1 MTAPIFTGRKMKPRF
16 AASLLT
22 QEPAAEALP
31 EVAKGVRVPR
41 TPFAFLGFLVAR
53 HYRPRLAAFVACVA
67 FATALEAM
75 SPYVLGRM
83 INALTATVQSGAR
96 DWSAVG
102 VYVALFAAVWYVP
115 ALIVRSAEAID
126 IYMSPRMRALAQKYL
141 FAYLMG
147 HSPRYFQENF
157 AGKLGQKIKQ
167 AGQATVSLLSILAF
181 ECVRLVVLL
190 SVGGVLLAQQNGFYT
205 TLLFG
210 WAAVYLAV
218 VTWLARRCVVLSK
231 AFSDEVSTST
241 GRLIDAISNA
251 DLVRA
256 FARAA
261 FERQFLSRFLANEMN
276 ASQSLRWFLIVMRVF
291 MSTAMLALLVGLIVL
306 AMNDALAGAI
316 TVGAFTMI
324 FFLGTM
330 IARSIQELSYRMLDF
345 FEQLGTLAEALELVT
360 QPHEIIDKAEA
371 RPLVA
376 RNGEI
381 VFENIS
387 FSHSDGHPVFQGL
400 NLRIKAGE
408 KVGLVGKSG
417 AGKSTLVKLLRR
429 QFEPQGGRILID
441 GQSVADVTWDSVN
454 EAIAEVQQMPGVFH
468 RPVRDNIR
476 YSKPEADERVVVAAA
491 KDAHAH
497 DFISGRE
504 AGYDTIV
511 GEQGIKLS
519 GGERQR
525 VAIARALVK
534 DAKILVLDE
543 ATSSL
548 DSESEHLIQEAL
560 FELMK
565 GRTVIAI
572 AHRLSTIVGMDRI
585 VYLESGRIIEQGS
598 HNELIA
604 RGGPYAQL
612 WNRQVGASSRRLEVG
627 FTRAFVGRSRR
638 ESQRGAY
645 ARVSERRPGCLAA
658 IWRLRIPSALPT
670 QQDRAR

>member
-1 MTAPIFTGRKMKPRF
+1 MRPRF
-16 AASLLT
+16 AEPLLT
-22 QEPAAEALP
+22 HESETEPLP
-31 EVAKGVRVPR
+31 EVARGERVPG
-41 TPFAFLGFLVAR
+41 TPFGFLAFLVSR
-53 HYRPRLAAFVACVA
+53 HYRGRLAAFVFLAGLSA
-67 FATALEAM
+67 AIDAM
-75 SPYVLGRM
+75 IPYVLRGIIDTLTTAVASGR
-83 INALTATVQSGAR
+83 Q
-96 DWSAVG
+96 DWEAVTLYL
-102 VYVALFAAVWYVP
+102 VLFAAVWYVP
-115 ALIVRSAEAID
+115 AVIVRTVEAID

-157 AGKLGQKIKQ
+157 AGKLGQKVKQ
-167 AGQATVSLLSILAF
+167 AGQATVSLLSIVAF
-181 ECVRLVVLL
+181 DGVRIVVLL
-190 SVGGVLLAQQNGFYT
+190 AVGGVLLALQSGYYAL
-205 TLLFG
+205 LLFV
-210 WAAVYLAV
+210 WVAFYLVV
-218 VTWLARRCVVLSK
+218 VTWLARRCVMLSK

-241 GRLIDAISNA
+241 GRLIDAIANA

-261 FERQFLSRFLANEMN
+261 FERRFLSRFLADEMN
-276 ASQSLRWFLIVMRVF
+276 ASQSLRWFLVVMRIF
-291 MSTAMLALLVGLIVL
+291 MSTAMLVLLIGLIVL
-306 AMNDALAGAI
+306 AMSDTLSGAI
-316 TVGAFTMI
+316 TVGTFTMV

-330 IARSIQELSYRMLDF
+330 ISRSVQELSFRMLDF

-360 QPHEIIDKAEA
+360 QKHEIVDKQGAK
-371 RPLVA
+371 PLAVGA
-376 RNGEI
+376 GEI
-381 VFENIS
+381 VFENIA
-387 FSHSDGHPVFQGL
+387 FSHADGHPVFQGL
-400 NLRIKAGE
+400 NLKIKAGE

-441 GQSVADVTWDSVN
+441 GQDVADVTWDSVN

-476 YSKPEADERVVVAAA
+476 YSKPEAEEQIVVSAA

-497 DFISGRE
+497 DFITNRE

-534 DAKILVLDE
+534 DARILVLDE

-560 FELMK
+560 FELMR

-585 VYLESGRIIEQGS
+585 VYLENGRIIEQGS
-598 HNELIA
+598 HGELLA

-612 WNRQVGASSRRLEVG
+612 WNRQVGG
-627 FTRAFVGRSRR
+627 FID
-638 ESQRGAY
+638 
-645 ARVSERRPGCLAA
+645 AA
-658 IWRLRIPSALPT
+658 
-670 QQDRAR
+670 

>member
-1 MTAPIFTGRKMKPRF
+1 MTAPFFTGSKMKPRF
-16 AASLLT
+16 APSLLT
-22 QEPAAEALP
+22 QEPESEALP
-31 EVAKGVRVPR
+31 EVGQGVRVPG
-41 TPFAFLGFLVAR
+41 TPFGFLGFLVAR
-53 HYRPRLAAFVACVA
+53 HYRGRLAAFVACVA
-67 FATALEAM
+67 VATGIEAM
-75 SPYVLGRM
+75 SPYVLGQM
-83 INALTATVQSGAR
+83 INALTEAVQRGAHE
-96 DWSAVG
+96 WSAVG
-102 VYVALFAAVWYVP
+102 VYVALFAFVWYAP
-115 ALIVRSAEAID
+115 AVVVRGAEAID

-141 FAYLMG
+141 FAYMMG

-157 AGKLGQKIKQ
+157 AGKLGQKVKQ
-167 AGQATVSLLSILAF
+167 AGQATVSLLNILAF
-181 ECVRLVVLL
+181 ECVRIVVLL
-190 SVGGVLLAQQNGFYT
+190 AVGGLLLAMQSGFYAA
-205 TLLFG
+205 LLFV
-210 WAAVYLAV
+210 WTAAYLAV
-218 VTWLARRCVVLSK
+218 VAWFARRCVVLSK
-231 AFSDEVSTST
+231 VFSDEVSTST
-241 GRLIDAISNA
+241 GRLIDAIANA

-256 FARAA
+256 FARGA
-261 FERQFLSRFLANEMN
+261 FERQFLARFLADEMN
-276 ASQSLRWFLIVMRVF
+276 ASQSLRWFLIVMRLF
-291 MSTAMLALLVGLIVL
+291 MSTAMLVLLVGLVL
-306 AMNDALAGAI
+306 LSMGDTLSGAI

-330 IARSIQELSYRMLDF
+330 IARSVQELSYRMLEF

-360 QPHEIIDKAEA
+360 QKHEIVDKQDAKPLAA
-371 RPLVA
+371 R
-376 RNGEI
+376 RGEI
-381 VFENIS
+381 AFENVS
-387 FSHSDGHPVFQGL
+387 FSHADGHPVFEGL

-429 QFEPQGGRILID
+429 QFEPQSGRILID
-441 GQSVADVTWDSVN
+441 GQNVSEVTWDSVN

-476 YSKPEADERVVVAAA
+476 YSKPEADETVVVAAA

-560 FELMK
+560 FELMR

-585 VYLESGRIIEQGS
+585 VYLENGRILEQGS
-598 HNELIA
+598 HNELLA

-612 WNRQVGASSRRLEVG
+612 WNRQVGG
-627 FTRAFVGRSRR
+627 FID
-638 ESQRGAY
+638 
-645 ARVSERRPGCLAA
+645 AA
-658 IWRLRIPSALPT
+658 
-670 QQDRAR
+670 

>member
-1 MTAPIFTGRKMKPRF
+1 MKPRF
-16 AASLLT
+16 AERLLT
-22 QEPAAEALP
+22 HESEVEALP
-31 EVAKGVRVPR
+31 EVARGERVPG
-41 TPFAFLGFLVAR
+41 TPFRFLAFLVSR
-53 HYRPRLAAFVACVA
+53 HYRRRLAVFVSLAGLSA
-67 FATALEAM
+67 AIDAM
-75 SPYVLGRM
+75 IPYVLRGIIDTLSTAVASGRQDWE
-83 INALTATVQSGAR
+83 TVT
-96 DWSAVG
+96 
-102 VYVALFAAVWYVP
+102 VYLVLFAAVWYVP
-115 ALIVRSAEAID
+115 AVIVRAAEAVD

-141 FAYLMG
+141 FAYMMG

-157 AGKLGQKIKQ
+157 AGKLGQKVKQ
-167 AGQATVSLLSILAF
+167 AGQATVSLLNIFAF
-181 ECVRLVVLL
+181 DCVRIVVLL
-190 SVGGVLLAQQNGFYT
+190 GVAGVLLALQNSTYAV
-205 TLLFG
+205 LLFA
-210 WAAVYLAV
+210 WVAVYLGV
-218 VTWLARRCVVLSK
+218 VARLAQRCVVLSK

-241 GRLIDAISNA
+241 GRLIDAIANA

-261 FERQFLSRFLANEMN
+261 YERRFLSRFLADEMN
-276 ASQSLRWFLIVMRVF
+276 ASQSLRWFLVVMRVF
-291 MSTAMLALLVGLIVL
+291 MSTATLVLLLGLIVL
-306 AMNDALAGAI
+306 AMRDTLSGAI
-316 TVGAFTMI
+316 TVGTFTMV

-330 IARSIQELSYRMLDF
+330 ISRSVQELSFRMLDF

-360 QPHEIIDKAEA
+360 QKHEIVDKPCAK
-371 RPLVA
+371 PLTVGA
-376 RNGEI
+376 GEI
-381 VFENIS
+381 AFENIS
-387 FSHSDGHPVFQGL
+387 FSHADGHPVFEAL
-400 NLRIKAGE
+400 NLKIKAGE

-441 GQSVADVTWDSVN
+441 GQNVAEVTWDSVN

-476 YSKPEADERVVVAAA
+476 YSKPDADEGLVVSAA

-497 DFISGRE
+497 DFITNRE

-534 DAKILVLDE
+534 DARILVLDE

-560 FELMK
+560 FELMR

-585 VYLESGRIIEQGS
+585 VYLESGRIVEQGN
-598 HNELIA
+598 HAELLA

-612 WNRQVGASSRRLEVG
+612 WNRQVGG
-627 FTRAFVGRSRR
+627 FID
-638 ESQRGAY
+638 
-645 ARVSERRPGCLAA
+645 AA
-658 IWRLRIPSALPT
+658 
-670 QQDRAR
+670 

>member
-1 MTAPIFTGRKMKPRF
+1 LR
-16 AASLLT
+16 
-22 QEPAAEALP
+22 
-31 EVAKGVRVPR
+31 
-41 TPFAFLGFLVAR
+41 FLVTR
-53 HYRPRLAAFVACVA
+53 HYRGPVAAFVACVA
-67 FATALEAM
+67 LATAIEAM

-83 INALTATVQSGAR
+83 INALTDAVKDGRQEWG
-96 DWSAVG
+96 AVG
-102 VYVALFAAVWYVP
+102 LYVALFAAVWYLP
-115 ALIVRSAEAID
+115 ALVVRGAEAID

-141 FAYLMG
+141 FAYLLG

-167 AGQATVSLLSILAF
+167 AGQATVSLLSIVAF
-181 ECVRLVVLL
+181 DSVRIVVLL
-190 SVGGVLLAQQNGFYT
+190 GVGGVLLALQNAFYAAV
-205 TLLFG
+205 LFG
-210 WAAVYLAV
+210 WAAVYLVV
-218 VTWLARRCVVLSK
+218 VTWLARRCVLLSK

-261 FERQFLSRFLANEMN
+261 FERQFLSRFLADEMN
-276 ASQSLRWFLIVMRVF
+276 ASQSLRWFLIVMRLF
-291 MSTAMLALLVGLIVL
+291 MSTAMLALLMGLVVL
-306 AMNDALAGAI
+306 AMSDALADAI

-330 IARSIQELSYRMLDF
+330 IARSVQELSYRMLDF
-345 FEQLGTLAEALELVT
+345 FEQLGTLAEALELIT
-360 QPHEIIDKAEA
+360 QRHEIVDRESAK
-371 RPLVA
+371 PLVA
-376 RNGEI
+376 RQGEI
-381 VFENIS
+381 VFEDIF
-387 FSHSDGHPVFQGL
+387 FSHADGHPVFQGL
-400 NLRIKAGE
+400 NLKIKAGE

-429 QFEPQGGRILID
+429 QFEPQGGRVLID
-441 GQSVADVTWDSVN
+441 GQDVAEVTWDSVN

-476 YSKPEADERVVVAAA
+476 YSRPEAEEHVVVSAA

-497 DFISGRE
+497 DFITGRE

-560 FELMK
+560 FELMR

-585 VYLESGRIIEQGS
+585 VYLEDGRIVEQGS
-598 HNELIA
+598 HAELIA

-612 WNRQVGASSRRLEVG
+612 WNRQVGG
-627 FTRAFVGRSRR
+627 FI
-638 ESQRGAY
+638 
-645 ARVSERRPGCLAA
+645 AA
-658 IWRLRIPSALPT
+658 A
-670 QQDRAR
+670 

>member
-1 MTAPIFTGRKMKPRF
+1 MSGRKMKPRF
-16 AASLLT
+16 ATRLLT
-22 QEPAAEALP
+22 QEPDAEALP
-31 EVAKGVRVPR
+31 EVARGVRVPG
-41 TPFAFLGFLVAR
+41 TPFGFLRFLVMR
-53 HYRPRLAAFVACVA
+53 HYRVRVAAFVACVA
-67 FATALEAM
+67 TATAIEAM

-83 INALTATVQSGAR
+83 INALTAAAQAGVRDFGAVTLY
-96 DWSAVG
+96 VG
-102 VYVALFAAVWYVP
+102 LFAVVWYAP
-115 ALIVRSAEAID
+115 AVIVRGAEAID

-141 FAYLMG
+141 FAYMLG

-181 ECVRLVVLL
+181 ESVRIVVLL
-190 SVGGVLLAQQNGFYT
+190 GVGGVLLALQNGFYAAV
-205 TLLFG
+205 LFG
-210 WAAVYLAV
+210 WAAIYLVV

-261 FERQFLSRFLANEMN
+261 YERKFLSNFLADEMN
-276 ASQSLRWFLIVMRVF
+276 ASQSLRWFLIVMRLF
-291 MSTAMLALLVGLIVL
+291 MSTAMLALLMGLILL
-306 AMNDALAGAI
+306 AIRDTLSGAI

-330 IARSIQELSYRMLDF
+330 IARSVQELSYRMLDF
-345 FEQLGTLAEALELVT
+345 FEQLGTLAEALELIT
-360 QPHEIIDKAEA
+360 QKHEIVDKTGST
-371 RPLVA
+371 PLAV
-376 RNGEI
+376 REGEI

-387 FSHSDGHPVFQGL
+387 FSHADGHPVFQGL
-400 NLRIKAGE
+400 NLKIRAGE

-441 GQSVADVTWDSVN
+441 GQDVADVTWDSVN

-476 YSKPEADERVVVAAA
+476 YSRPEAEEHVVVSAA

-497 DFISGRE
+497 DFITGRE

-560 FELMK
+560 FELMR

-585 VYLESGRIIEQGS
+585 VYLEDGRIVEQGS

-604 RGGPYAQL
+604 RDGPYAQL
-612 WNRQVGASSRRLEVG
+612 WNRQVGG
-627 FTRAFVGRSRR
+627 FI
-638 ESQRGAY
+638 
-645 ARVSERRPGCLAA
+645 AA
-658 IWRLRIPSALPT
+658 A
-670 QQDRAR
+670 

>member
-1 MTAPIFTGRKMKPRF
+1 MKPRF
-16 AASLLT
+16 AERLLT
-22 QEPAAEALP
+22 HEAEAEALP
-31 EVAKGVRVPR
+31 EVARATRVPG
-41 TPFAFLGFLVAR
+41 TPFAFVWFLISR
-53 HYRPRLAAFVACVA
+53 HYRGRVALFVALVVL
-67 FATALEAM
+67 ATTVEAM

-83 INALTATVQSGAR
+83 INALSAAVAAGSS
-96 DWSAVG
+96 DWAPIAF
-102 VYVALFAAVWYVP
+102 YVVLFGAVWYLP
-115 ALIVRSAEAID
+115 AVIVRGVEAVD

-157 AGKLGQKIKQ
+157 AGKLGQKVKQ
-167 AGQATVSLLSILAF
+167 AGQATVSLLSIVAF
-181 ECVRLVVLL
+181 DSVRIVVLL
-190 SVGGVLLAQQNGFYT
+190 AVGGVLLAMQSGSYA
-205 TLLFG
+205 LVLFG

-261 FERQFLSRFLANEMN
+261 YERRFLSRFLADEMN
-276 ASQSLRWFLIVMRVF
+276 ASQSLRWFLVVMRIF
-291 MSTAMLALLVGLIVL
+291 MSTAMLVLLMGLVVL
-306 AMNDALAGAI
+306 AMRDTLSGAI
-316 TVGAFTMI
+316 TIGAFTMI
-324 FFLGTM
+324 FFLTTM
-330 IARSIQELSYRMLDF
+330 IARSVQELSYRMLDF

-360 QPHEIIDKAEA
+360 QKHEIVDKPGAS
-371 RPLVA
+371 PLAVGK
-376 RNGEI
+376 GEI
-381 VFENIS
+381 AFENIS
-387 FSHSDGHPVFQGL
+387 FSHADGHPVFQGL
-400 NLRIKAGE
+400 NLRIKSGE

-441 GQSVADVTWDSVN
+441 GQDVADVTWDSVN

-476 YSKPEADERVVVAAA
+476 YSKPDADEGLVVSAA

-497 DFISGRE
+497 DFITNRE

-534 DAKILVLDE
+534 DARILVLDE

-585 VYLESGRIIEQGS
+585 VYLENGRIIEQGN
-598 HNELIA
+598 HGELLA

-612 WNRQVGASSRRLEVG
+612 WNRQVGG
-627 FTRAFVGRSRR
+627 FID
-638 ESQRGAY
+638 
-645 ARVSERRPGCLAA
+645 AA
-658 IWRLRIPSALPT
+658 
-670 QQDRAR
+670 

>member
-1 MTAPIFTGRKMKPRF
+1 
-16 AASLLT
+16 
-22 QEPAAEALP
+22 LP
-31 EVAKGVRVPR
+31 EVQKGVRVPG
-41 TPFAFLGFLVAR
+41 TPFGFLTFLIQR
-53 HYRPRLAAFVACVA
+53 HYRARVAAFIAAVSVASVI
-67 FATALEAM
+67 EAM
-75 SPYVLGRM
+75 APQVLKSM
-83 INALTATVQSGAR
+83 IDTLAVAVKSGVA
-96 DWSAVG
+96 DWAAVSG
-102 VYVALFAAVWYVP
+102 FVALFAAVWYLP
-115 ALIVRSAEAID
+115 ALIVRGAESID

-181 ECVRLVVLL
+181 DCVRMI
-190 SVGGVLLAQQNGFYT
+190 VLLAAGGVMLAQQSLFYAV
-205 TLLFG
+205 LLYG
-210 WAAVYLAV
+210 WAAIYLAV
-218 VTWLARRCVVLSK
+218 VTWLAQRCVVLSK
-231 AFSDEVSTST
+231 TFSDEVSTST
-241 GRLIDAISNA
+241 GRLIDAIANA

-261 FERQFLSRFLANEMN
+261 FERQFLSRFLADEMN
-276 ASQSLRWFLIVMRVF
+276 ASQSLRWFLIVMRLF
-291 MSTAMLALLVGLIVL
+291 MSTAMLVLLVGLIVL
-306 AMNDALAGAI
+306 AVGDTLSGAI
-316 TVGAFTMI
+316 TIGAFTMI
-324 FFLGTM
+324 FLLGQM
-330 IARSIQELSYRMLDF
+330 IARSVQELSYRMLDF
-345 FEQLGTLAEALELVT
+345 FEQLGTLAEALDLVT
-360 QPHEIIDKAEA
+360 QKHEIVDKSGAK
-371 RPLVA
+371 PLVA

-381 VFENIS
+381 VFENIQ
-387 FSHSDGHPVFQGL
+387 FQHSDGHPVFQGL
-400 NLRIKAGE
+400 NLKIKAGE

-441 GQSVADVTWDSVN
+441 GQDVADVTWDSVN

-476 YSKPEADERVVVAAA
+476 YSRPEADERVVVAAA

-497 DFISGRE
+497 DFITGRE
-504 AGYDTIV
+504 SGYDTIV

-585 VYLESGRIIEQGS
+585 VYLENGRIVEQGNHS
-598 HNELIA
+598 ELIA

-612 WNRQVGASSRRLEVG
+612 WNRQVGG
-627 FTRAFVGRSRR
+627 FID
-638 ESQRGAY
+638 
-645 ARVSERRPGCLAA
+645 AA
-658 IWRLRIPSALPT
+658 
-670 QQDRAR
+670 

>member
-1 MTAPIFTGRKMKPRF
+1 MKPRF
-16 AASLLT
+16 APRLLT
-22 QEPAAEALP
+22 LEPDDEALR
-31 EVAKGVRVPR
+31 EVAKGERVPG
-41 TPFAFLGFLVAR
+41 TPFGFLWFLVMR
-53 HYRPRLAAFVACVA
+53 HYRARVAAYVACVA
-67 FATALEAM
+67 FATAIEAM
-75 SPYVLGRM
+75 SPDVLRRT
-83 INALTATVQSGAR
+83 INALTEATQAGVKDFGA
-96 DWSAVG
+96 
-102 VYVALFAAVWYVP
+102 VALYVGLLGIVWYAP
-115 ALIVRSAEAID
+115 GLIVRGAEAID

-141 FAYLMG
+141 FAYMLG

-167 AGQATVSLLSILAF
+167 AGQATVSLLSIVAF
-181 ECVRLVVLL
+181 ESVRIVVLL
-190 SVGGVLLAQQNGFYT
+190 GVGGVLLAQQSGYYAAV
-205 TLLFG
+205 LFG
-210 WAAVYLAV
+210 WAAVYLVV
-218 VTWLARRCVVLSK
+218 VTWLARRCVELSK

-261 FERQFLSRFLANEMN
+261 YERKFLSNFLADEMN
-276 ASQSLRWFLIVMRVF
+276 ASQSLRWFLIVMRLF
-291 MSTAMLALLVGLIVL
+291 MSTAMLVLLMGLVIL
-306 AMNDALAGAI
+306 AMRDTLSGAI

-330 IARSIQELSYRMLDF
+330 IARSVQELSYRMLDF

-360 QPHEIIDKAEA
+360 QPHEIVDKPGAK
-371 RPLVA
+371 PLVA
-376 RNGEI
+376 RQGEI
-381 VFENIS
+381 AFEDIS

-400 NLRIKAGE
+400 NLKIRAGE

-441 GQSVADVTWDSVN
+441 GQDVAEVTWDSVN

-476 YSKPEADERVVVAAA
+476 YSKPDAEERLVVAAA

-497 DFISGRE
+497 DFITGRE

-534 DAKILVLDE
+534 DAKVLVLDE

-560 FELMK
+560 FELMQ

-585 VYLESGRIIEQGS
+585 VYLEDGRIVEQGN
-598 HNELIA
+598 HAELLA

-612 WNRQVGASSRRLEVG
+612 WNRQVGG
-627 FTRAFVGRSRR
+627 FID
-638 ESQRGAY
+638 
-645 ARVSERRPGCLAA
+645 AA
-658 IWRLRIPSALPT
+658 
-670 QQDRAR
+670 

>member
-1 MTAPIFTGRKMKPRF
+1 MTAPLHGRKMRPRF
-16 AASLLT
+16 AEPLLT
-22 QEPAAEALP
+22 HESETEPLP
-31 EVAKGVRVPR
+31 EVARGERVPG
-41 TPFAFLGFLVAR
+41 TPFGFLVFLVSR
-53 HYRPRLAAFVACVA
+53 HYRGRLAAFVFLAGLSA
-67 FATALEAM
+67 AIDAM
-75 SPYVLGRM
+75 IPYVLRG
-83 INALTATVQSGAR
+83 IIDTLTAAVASGR
-96 DWSAVG
+96 QDWEAVTLYL
-102 VYVALFAAVWYVP
+102 VLFATVWYVP
-115 ALIVRSAEAID
+115 AVIVRAVEAID

-157 AGKLGQKIKQ
+157 AGKLGQKVKQ
-167 AGQATVSLLSILAF
+167 AGQATVSLLSIFAF
-181 ECVRLVVLL
+181 DGVRILVLL
-190 SVGGVLLAQQNGFYT
+190 AVGGVLLALQSAYYAL
-205 TLLFG
+205 LLFV
-210 WAAVYLAV
+210 WVAFYLVV
-218 VTWLARRCVVLSK
+218 VTWLARRCVTLSK

-241 GRLIDAISNA
+241 GRLIDAIANA

-261 FERQFLSRFLANEMN
+261 FERWFLSRFLADEMN
-276 ASQSLRWFLIVMRVF
+276 ASQSLRWFLVVMRIF
-291 MSTAMLALLVGLIVL
+291 MSTATVALLIGLIVL
-306 AMNDALAGAI
+306 AMRDTLSGAI
-316 TVGAFTMI
+316 TVGTFTMV

-330 IARSIQELSYRMLDF
+330 ISRSVQELSFRMLDF

-360 QPHEIIDKAEA
+360 QSHEIVDKPGAK
-371 RPLVA
+371 PLAVGA
-376 RNGEI
+376 GEI
-381 VFENIS
+381 VFENIA
-387 FSHSDGHPVFQGL
+387 FSHADGHPVFQGL
-400 NLRIKAGE
+400 NLKIKAGE

-441 GQSVADVTWDSVN
+441 GQNVSDVTWDSVN

-476 YSKPEADERVVVAAA
+476 YSKPDADEGLVVSAA

-497 DFISGRE
+497 DFITNRE

-534 DAKILVLDE
+534 DARILVLDE

-560 FELMK
+560 FELMR

-585 VYLESGRIIEQGS
+585 VYLENGRIVEQGN
-598 HNELIA
+598 HGELLA

-612 WNRQVGASSRRLEVG
+612 WNRQVGG
-627 FTRAFVGRSRR
+627 FID
-638 ESQRGAY
+638 
-645 ARVSERRPGCLAA
+645 AA
-658 IWRLRIPSALPT
+658 
-670 QQDRAR
+670 

>member
-1 MTAPIFTGRKMKPRF
+1 MKPRF
-16 AASLLT
+16 AAAMLT
-22 QEPAAEALP
+22 HEPDDEALP
-31 EVAKGVRVPR
+31 EVAKGEAVPG
-41 TPFAFLGFLVAR
+41 TPFRFVWFLIKR
-53 HYRPRLAAFVACVA
+53 HYRARLAAFVAAVSLSIA
-67 FATALEAM
+67 IEAM
-75 SPYVLGRM
+75 APQVLKSM
-83 INALTATVQSGAR
+83 IDAMTQAVQTGSG
-96 DWSAVG
+96 DWSMIG
-102 VYVALFAAVWYVP
+102 GYIALFAVVWYVP
-115 ALIVRSAEAID
+115 ALIVRGAEAID
-126 IYMSPRMRALAQKYL
+126 IYMTPRMRALAQKYL

-167 AGQATVSLLSILAF
+167 AGQASVSLLSILAF
-181 ECVRLVVLL
+181 DCVRMVVLL
-190 SVGGVLLAQQNGFYT
+190 VIGGIMLALQSPFYAALLY
-205 TLLFG
+205 G
-210 WAAVYLAV
+210 WTAVYLVV
-218 VTWLARRCVVLSK
+218 VTWLARRCVTLSK
-231 AFSDEVSTST
+231 SFSDEVSTST

-256 FARAA
+256 FARAP
-261 FERQFLSRFLANEMN
+261 FERQFLSRFLADEMN
-276 ASQSLRWFLIVMRVF
+276 ASQSLRWFLIVMRLF
-291 MSTAMLALLVGLIVL
+291 MSTAMLVLLVGLIVL
-306 AMNDALAGAI
+306 AVRDTLAGAI
-316 TVGAFTMI
+316 TIGAFTMI
-324 FFLGTM
+324 FLLGQM
-330 IARSIQELSYRMLDF
+330 IARSVQELSYRMLDF

-360 QPHEIIDKAEA
+360 QRHEIVDKAGA
-371 RPLVA
+371 TALKVKR
-376 RNGEI
+376 GEI
-381 VFENIS
+381 VFENIL
-387 FSHSDGHPVFQGL
+387 FQHADGHPVFQGL
-400 NLRIKAGE
+400 DLKIRPGE

-429 QFEPQGGRILID
+429 QFEPQSGRTLID
-441 GQSVADVTWDSVN
+441 GQNIADVTWDSVN

-476 YSKPEADERVVVAAA
+476 YSRPDAEEHVVVAAA

-497 DFISGRE
+497 DFITGRE

-560 FELMK
+560 FQLME

-585 VYLESGRIIEQGS
+585 IYLESGRIIEQGS
-598 HNELIA
+598 HDELIA

-612 WNRQVGASSRRLEVG
+612 WNRQVGG
-627 FTRAFVGRSRR
+627 FI
-638 ESQRGAY
+638 
-645 ARVSERRPGCLAA
+645 AA
-658 IWRLRIPSALPT
+658 A
-670 QQDRAR
+670 

>member
-1 MTAPIFTGRKMKPRF
+1 
-16 AASLLT
+16 
-22 QEPAAEALP
+22 
-31 EVAKGVRVPR
+31 
-41 TPFAFLGFLVAR
+41 
-53 HYRPRLAAFVACVA
+53 
-67 FATALEAM
+67 
-75 SPYVLGRM
+75 VLRG
-83 INALTATVQSGAR
+83 IIDTLTAAVASGR
-96 DWSAVG
+96 QDWEAVTLYL
-102 VYVALFAAVWYVP
+102 VLFAAVWYVP
-115 ALIVRSAEAID
+115 AVIVRAVEAID

-157 AGKLGQKIKQ
+157 AGKLGQKVKQ
-167 AGQATVSLLSILAF
+167 AGQATVSLLSIVAF
-181 ECVRLVVLL
+181 DGVRIVVLL
-190 SVGGVLLAQQNGFYT
+190 AVGGVLLALQSGTYAL
-205 TLLFG
+205 LLFV
-210 WAAVYLAV
+210 WVAFYLVV
-218 VTWLARRCVVLSK
+218 VTWLARRCVMLSK

-241 GRLIDAISNA
+241 GRLIDAIANA

-261 FERQFLSRFLANEMN
+261 FERRFLSRFLADEMN
-276 ASQSLRWFLIVMRVF
+276 ASQSLRWFLVVMRIF
-291 MSTAMLALLVGLIVL
+291 MSTAMLVLLIGLIVL
-306 AMNDALAGAI
+306 AMRDTLSGAI
-316 TVGAFTMI
+316 TVGTFTMV

-330 IARSIQELSYRMLDF
+330 ISRSVQELSFRMLDF

-360 QPHEIIDKAEA
+360 QSHEIVDKPGAK
-371 RPLVA
+371 PLAVGA
-376 RNGEI
+376 GEI
-381 VFENIS
+381 VFENIA
-387 FSHSDGHPVFQGL
+387 FSHADGHPVFQGL
-400 NLRIKAGE
+400 NLKIKAGE

-441 GQSVADVTWDSVN
+441 GQNVSDVTWDSVN

-476 YSKPEADERVVVAAA
+476 YSKPDADEGLVVSAA

-497 DFISGRE
+497 DFITNRE

-534 DAKILVLDE
+534 DARILVLDE

-560 FELMK
+560 FELMR

-585 VYLESGRIIEQGS
+585 VYLENGRIVEQGN
-598 HNELIA
+598 HGELLA

-612 WNRQVGASSRRLEVG
+612 WNRQVGG
-627 FTRAFVGRSRR
+627 FID
-638 ESQRGAY
+638 
-645 ARVSERRPGCLAA
+645 AA
-658 IWRLRIPSALPT
+658 
-670 QQDRAR
+670 